1 MVGGERGDL
10 PRKTDEWMLSSSFFL
25 SFFLSVSLSAPTFG
39 LSIRAR
45 DTNSTFFSSDV
56 VMNLKNTKNRPKKKK
71 KGVASRR
78 FLPPFAKR
86 KIPNFFLL
94 PFLRRTFWVVGMYY
108 EINNLDSSFVD
119 PFLVRSNYIKF
130 FSFVTPKKN
139 RTLKKKTR

>member
-1 MVGGERGDL
+1 
-10 PRKTDEWMLSSSFFL
+10 MLSSSFFL

-56 VMNLKNTKNRPKKKK
+56 VMNLKNTTNRPKTKI

-94 PFLRRTFWVVGMYY
+94 PFLRRTFWVVGIYY

-119 PFLVRSNYIKF
+119 PFLVVIIKKF

>member
-1 MVGGERGDL
+1 MNGCF
-10 PRKTDEWMLSSSFFL
+10 PPPSFFL
-25 SFFLSVSLSAPTFG
+25 PVSLSAPTFG

-56 VMNLKNTKNRPKKKK
+56 VMNLKNTKNRPKTKK

-94 PFLRRTFWVVGMYY
+94 PFLRRTFWVVGIYY

>member
-56 VMNLKNTKNRPKKKK
+56 VMNLKNTKNRPKTKK

-94 PFLRRTFWVVGMYY
+94 PFLRRTFWVVGIYY

-130 FSFVTPKKN
+130 
-139 RTLKKKTR
+139 

>member
-1 MVGGERGDL
+1 MNGCF
-10 PRKTDEWMLSSSFFL
+10 PPP

-45 DTNSTFFSSDV
+45 DTNSTFFSSRDEST
-56 VMNLKNTKNRPKKKK
+56 KNTKNRPKTKKK

-119 PFLVRSNYIKF
+119 PFLVVIIKKF